1 MSEEFISQDESH
13 SYNSEQPVFDI
24 DQMSVNSDNQKAI
37 EYLQKVRDEVKQAPK
52 CTYFEEGDDFQLKQT
67 DPKYLIKPKG
77 VKLNGKWPINP
88 LWQQDVIEQ
97 YYSFKKNIEQFRQ
110 LDQNSYQLI
119 NFNLEQEEKI
129 KSCLKKKCQFKEL
142 SKDIIPT
149 LFTFHHPKLLNGLV

>member
-37 EYLQKVRDEVKQAPK
+37 QYLQKVRDEVKQAPK
-52 CTYFEEGDDFQLKQT
+52 CTYFEEGDDFQFKQT

-77 VKLNGKWPINP
+77 VKLNGKWAINP

-97 YYSFKKNIEQFRQ
+97 YYSFKKSKKRKLNLVQKRNAN
-110 LDQNSYQLI
+110 LKNYQKTS
-119 NFNLEQEEKI
+119 FQHF
-129 KSCLKKKCQFKEL
+129 SHFMYQ
-142 SKDIIPT
+142 IIIQ
-149 LFTFHHPKLLNGLV
+149 HPKLLNGLV